1 MTVTVEQLQA
11 YVGTQETGDFIENC
25 LSAGKL
31 RVANYIGGSAVPASI
46 VDQAVLHVA
55 SELFHRRSAPSGI
68 MQFATLEGSPAR
80 LARDPMAGVYE
91 LLLPFCG
98 HGV

>member
-11 YVGTQETGDFIENC
+11 YVGTQESGDFIDNC
-25 LSAGKL
+25 LAAGKA
-31 RVANYIGGSAVPASI
+31 RVAAFIGSAAVPPSI

-68 MQFATLEGSPAR
+68 MQFASLEGSPAR

-91 LLLPFCG
+91 LLMPFTG
-98 HGV
+98 IAI

>member
-25 LSAGKL
+25 LSSGKL
-31 RVANYIGGSAVPASI
+31 RVANYIGSAAVPASI

-98 HGV
+98 YGV

>member
-1 MTVTVEQLQA
+1 MTVTVEQLQN
-11 YVGTQETGDFIENC
+11 YVGTQETGSFINGC
-25 LSAGKL
+25 LSSGKL
-31 RVANYIGGSAVPASI
+31 RVANYIGGAAVPESI
-46 VDQAVLHVA
+46 VDTCVLHVA

-91 LLLPFCG
+91 ILLPFVG
-98 HGV
+98 YAV